1 MTRFVLFPF
10 RFCIIESQM
19 STFLITGGLVI
30 ILTFLMKN
38 MFLAKM
44 AIVIRKPSTLSRG
57 QCALVAARAVIGKF
71 YSNKN

>member
-1 MTRFVLFPF
+1 
-10 RFCIIESQM
+10 M

-57 QCALVAARAVIGKF
+57 QCALVAARAVIGK
-71 YSNKN
+71 NNIK